1 MAGEAAR
8 AAGGGAVTDPIDQ
21 AEDPARH
28 ITVSEVMT
36 RDPVTVS
43 TSTPIKE
50 AARLMSRER
59 ISAIPVIG
67 IDGALVGVISATDFI
82 DKRVDAEVVGE
93 LMSFPVATADP
104 ADIVHAAART
114 LLARNVKSLPV
125 VDGDGKVI
133 GMVSRGDLL
142 KIFLR
147 HDDDIRRDVTAS
159 ISATCANSG
168 GPEIEVSVIDGVVSL
183 SGVVA
188 SPDAARRAVTAAT
201 VVSGVIH
208 VRSDALSHED

>member
-1 MAGEAAR
+1 MTDRAG
-8 AAGGGAVTDPIDQ
+8 P
-21 AEDPARH
+21 AEDPTRH
-28 ITVSEVMT
+28 VTVSEVMT

-67 IDGALVGVISATDFI
+67 IDGALVGIISATDFI
-82 DKRVDAEVVGE
+82 GKRVDAEVVGE
-93 LMSFPVATADP
+93 LMSSPVATARP
-104 ADIVHAAART
+104 ADIVPAAART

-125 VDGDGKVI
+125 VDGDGKVV

-142 KIFLR
+142 KVFLR
-147 HDDDIRRDVTAS
+147 HDEDIRRDVTSS
-159 ISATCANSG
+159 ISAASPDAV
-168 GPEIEVSVIDGVVSL
+168 GPGIEVSVVDGVVSL
-183 SGVVA
+183 RGVVA
-188 SPDAARRAVTAAT
+188 SAEAVRRAVTAAT
-201 VVSGVIH
+201 VVSGVMH